1 MWSRPAAARLTA
13 WGARVRTY
21 AQPVPTPGRHVTA
34 ASALLPLVI
43 PIGHRHRVHDHR
55 GVHEVG
61 AFLAG
66 SHDATGIVEADGFV
80 GVQVDLTPVAAS
92 RIVGDL
98 DALGGTVVPLEDVLG
113 PAGRRLVERVAET
126 SAPRARLDL
135 VESFLLDRHDRGRE
149 PDPLVAEVWRR
160 VAAGATRADDV
171 VDGLGWSARTLRRR
185 LGRTLGMGPKRLAR
199 VARFHRTLL
208 RLEHDT
214 STPLAQVAVEHGF
227 ADQAHLTNEC
237 RRLAGETP
245 AALRARR
252 QPVARVAGSSKTE
265 RARAS

>member
-98 DALGGTVVPLEDVLG
+98 DALVGTVVPLEDVLG

-160 VAAGATRADDV
+160 VAAGATRVDDV

-214 STPLAQVAVEHGF
+214 STPLARVAVEHGF